1 MNIEYLSNVTAFLT
15 TTPDSIS
22 LFLLKKTRKHK
33 DLDKIKSAQLE
44 RYSVIIN
51 AEDEAQRLVKEA
63 TESSHE
69 TSLSAKKLC
78 PYVRKTV
85 K

>member
-1 MNIEYLSNVTAFLT
+1 MNIEYLSNITAFLT
-15 TTPDSIS
+15 TNFASIS

-51 AEDEAQRLVKEA
+51 AEDEALRLVKEGIGVQMKLPYLPRN
-63 TESSHE
+63 SFL
-69 TSLSAKKLC
+69 TSEK
-78 PYVRKTV
+78 P
-85 K
+85 

>member
-1 MNIEYLSNVTAFLT
+1 MNIEYVSNNTAFLT
-15 TTPDSIS
+15 ITLVSIS

-33 DLDKIKSAQLE
+33 ELDKIKSAQLE

-51 AEDEAQRLVKEA
+51 AEDEALRLVKEA
-63 TESSHE
+63 TESANE
-69 TSLSAKKLC
+69 TSLSAKKLF
-78 PYVRKTV
+78 PHVRKTV